1 MASIHSK
8 NARNKRVPLPIQIKL
23 VELLRERENEIKTG
37 KWRQARFAT
46 FASSH
51 LGHAISTSQL
61 ARISRAVGIH
71 WPMGNPNSGSS
82 RRHSRLGKL
91 ETRVKN
97 LESAFALFTTHIN
110 LDPRVQAKI
119 EALIYPSNEDT
130 NSDD

>member
-1 MASIHSK
+1 MASIHSQ
-8 NARNKRVPLPIQIKL
+8 NARKKRVPLPIQLQL
-23 VELLRERENEIKTG
+23 VELLREREHEIKTG

-97 LESAFALFTTHIN
+97 LEAALTFLTSRLR
-110 LDPRVQAKI
+110 LDPVTHAKI
-119 EALIYPSNEDT
+119 ERLITPIEDT